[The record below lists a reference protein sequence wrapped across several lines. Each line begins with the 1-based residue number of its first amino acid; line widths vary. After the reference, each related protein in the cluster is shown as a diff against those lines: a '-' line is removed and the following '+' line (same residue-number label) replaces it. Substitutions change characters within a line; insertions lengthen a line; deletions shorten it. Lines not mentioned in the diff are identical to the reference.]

1 MIAWRSML
9 MLMLSDM
16 SEFSVDFMFQS
27 IVVTW
32 EPPPDGSQNGIITGY
47 KIRYK
52 QKLRGE
58 RSGNSVTTDGNLHI
72 MELTGRLAFDFLW
85 QYDSFHYLFK
95 CDGWSLV
102 WLTFLN

>member
-1 MIAWRSML
+1 
-9 MLMLSDM
+9 
-16 SEFSVDFMFQS
+16 MFQS

-58 RSGNSVTTDGNLHI
+58 RSGNTVTTDGNLHI
-72 MELTGRLAFDFLW
+72 MELTGRLAFDILW
-85 QYDSFHYLFK
+85 LNDRVFIIYLNEM
-95 CDGWSLV
+95 V
-102 WLTFLN
+102 P